1 MQPAHVLEAGVEGE
15 KSQAKGHKVTIKLS
29 PLVTKEEMRAHLKLD
44 GRLWKGVEEATIQ
57 GGVKEPQLAEG

>member
-29 PLVTKEEMRAHLKLD
+29 PLVTK
-44 GRLWKGVEEATIQ
+44 
-57 GGVKEPQLAEG
+57 